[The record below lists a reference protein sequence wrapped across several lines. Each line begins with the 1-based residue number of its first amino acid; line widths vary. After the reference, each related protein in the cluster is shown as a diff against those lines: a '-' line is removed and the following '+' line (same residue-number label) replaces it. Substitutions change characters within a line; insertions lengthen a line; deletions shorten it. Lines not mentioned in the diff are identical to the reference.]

1 MRKHTLKCEDKL
13 ELSEE
18 EKEVHAEE
26 KYEGRGGQ
34 KNIGESCRKEQSR
47 RGEGREAEAQLRVSV
62 KSSP

>member
-18 EKEVHAEE
+18 EKEVHADE

-34 KNIGESCRKEQSR
+34 KNIGGSR
-47 RGEGREAEAQLRVSV
+47 REDHSGRG
-62 KSSP
+62 